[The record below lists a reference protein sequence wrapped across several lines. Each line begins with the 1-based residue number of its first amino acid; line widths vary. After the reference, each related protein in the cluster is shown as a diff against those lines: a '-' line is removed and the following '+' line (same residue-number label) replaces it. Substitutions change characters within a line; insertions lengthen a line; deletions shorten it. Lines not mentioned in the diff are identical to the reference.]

1 MEFDPV
7 LLPPRR
13 AESVARGYWRDR
25 TINEGKP
32 ARLTPSAGTPRKTRG
47 SSPGEARR

>member
-25 TINEGKP
+25 TINDELDACVTHCP
-32 ARLTPSAGTPRKTRG
+32 DRLCHGNDSAHPLDG
-47 SSPGEARR
+47 